1 LCFLLLVTFCLRYS
15 MAPTRP
21 KASGVARQLSADAGT
36 ERHGSVWNL
45 ASPPASCR
53 SEIAGSHL
61 TITQMVVD
69 GKGLQEEAFRAR
81 QEAGISQG
89 VAAITEQLPRQADD
103 GWIEVVSTATGA
115 GTSGMLVGATP
126 NASRAAAGTPHNIV
140 NAPFPQ
146 QIESFR
152 ACGQGLRVDFD
163 ASDSDEDIGDEKSD
177 AVCDMAREWF
187 LDIVGHHNSE
197 AERRSSRRAQD
208 LSVTHH
214 ISQGGEHK
222 RARWRAA
229 AAQSGARHQIRV
241 ARGSGAHNIT
251 ARTRVAKHEHQRMT
265 SAKMT

>member
-1 LCFLLLVTFCLRYS
+1 

-103 GWIEVVSTATGA
+103 DWVDVFCTATGP

-140 NAPFPQ
+140 NALFPR

-214 ISQGGEHK
+214 ICMHICTYVYAHIYQYKYISICIFK
-222 RARWRAA
+222 RVCVLCACVNVHLYVFMCMCL
-229 AAQSGARHQIRV
+229 SLCV
-241 ARGSGAHNIT
+241 C
-251 ARTRVAKHEHQRMT
+251 VCMCVCK
-265 SAKMT
+265 

>member
-103 GWIEVVSTATGA
+103 DWVDVFCTATGP

-140 NAPFPQ
+140 NALFPQ

-152 ACGQGLRVDFD
+152 ACGQAHIYQYKYISICIFKRVCVLCACVNVHLYVFMCMCL
-163 ASDSDEDIGDEKSD
+163 SLC
-177 AVCDMAREWF
+177 VCVCMCVCR
-187 LDIVGHHNSE
+187 
-197 AERRSSRRAQD
+197 
-208 LSVTHH
+208 
-214 ISQGGEHK
+214 
-222 RARWRAA
+222 
-229 AAQSGARHQIRV
+229 
-241 ARGSGAHNIT
+241 
-251 ARTRVAKHEHQRMT
+251 
-265 SAKMT
+265 